1 MQGLF
6 LFSAAHQLESVEHYE
21 EVDLCRPLAFSVICH
36 RQNSG
41 LDLFL
46 VKGGQAFSACPPDGK
61 I

>member
-21 EVDLCRPLAFSVICH
+21 EFDLDRSLAFSVICH

-41 LDLFL
+41 FDIFL
-46 VKGGQAFSACPPDGK
+46 SQRRAGVFCLPA
-61 I
+61 